1 LCLRNRKTRAPIKAK
16 RTAEPPIDTPAMPP
30 GLRVSEEGEGGADGD
45 VWELVLVVVDEEE
58 ELVEELDI
66 EEVLMLEGE
75 NTLAVLPVAVGPPVL
90 TAPLGP
96 RSV

>member
-1 LCLRNRKTRAPIKAK
+1 M
-16 RTAEPPIDTPAMPP
+16 DTPAMPP
-30 GLRVSEEGEGGADGD
+30 GLSESEEGEGGADGD
-45 VWELVLVVVDEEE
+45 VWGVVLVVVVDEGG
-58 ELVEELDI
+58 LVEEVDI

-75 NTLAVLPVAVGPPVL
+75 NTLAVLAVAVGPPVL

>member
-1 LCLRNRKTRAPIKAK
+1 MKAK
-16 RTAEPPIDTPAMPP
+16 RTAAPPMETPAMPP
-30 GLRVSEEGEGGADGD
+30 GLSVSEEGEGGADGD
-45 VWELVLVVVDEEE
+45 VWGVVLVGVEGEE
-58 ELVEELDI
+58 ELVEEVDI

-75 NTLAVLPVAVGPPVL
+75 NTLAVPAVDVGPPVF